1 MSFATAIN
9 IATILLCLA
18 VLVQSVRMMRALR
31 IVKAGALTPVVS
43 ALDTSTAQ
51 ARIVLGELKVALGD
65 CSASARAARQAGEIA
80 EELHTMIGIADSTAE
95 RLVEAASEARR
106 SAAEAREEGRHSYA
120 AAA

>member
-31 IVKAGALTPVVS
+31 AMRDGTLTPVVS
-43 ALDTSTAQ
+43 ALGKSTAG
-51 ARIVLGELKVALGD
+51 ARIVLGELKAALGD

-80 EELHTMIGIADSTAE
+80 EELHTMIGIANNTAE

-106 SAAEAREEGRHSYA
+106 SAAEARHDDYA
-120 AAA
+120 DAA